1 MGKKG
6 KNLTQNYD
14 LKLKVFSSLSF
25 KFCSCV
31 FQFSLLAFCFLSSDS
46 RAGISSKQ
54 LEPTKL
60 SISHLAKL
68 SQDVNTPDVSAQV
81 TKLQSVWREPSKTG
95 PSLLWQVGDVGPVG
109 FASQVDQNSPQSN
122 LNIVENLNTRLEH
135 QLWWARISS
144 PKSEED
150 KKSKNEL
157 QQLIKQI
164 YSIEFKPRNKTR
176 GPIIAVKSV
185 PSTEPDGTLVDTN
198 VPEERE
204 EKEIK
209 PKLPYEPVSDQTL
222 QMLRNLLQHP
232 GQLDNP
238 FEMGEVLFLSGHLK
252 EAAIV
257 YKEALNRKNPDEADL
272 AQDRAWILF
281 QIGNCLRNDDLPAA
295 SKMHKQLIAEYP
307 DSPWSDLAKAQRK
320 LIDWYLKDKPRTLIT
335 RSEFSDS
342 LVENGVSRK

>member
-1 MGKKG
+1 MKKKG

-14 LKLKVFSSLSF
+14 LKLKASSSLSF

-31 FQFSLLAFCFLSSDS
+31 FHFSLLAFCFLSSDS
-46 RAGISSKQ
+46 RAGISSEQ

-60 SISHLAKL
+60 SISHLDKL

-176 GPIIAVKSV
+176 GSIIAVKSV
-185 PSTEPDGTLVDTN
+185 PSTEPD
-198 VPEERE
+198 
-204 EKEIK
+204 
-209 PKLPYEPVSDQTL
+209 
-222 QMLRNLLQHP
+222 
-232 GQLDNP
+232 
-238 FEMGEVLFLSGHLK
+238 
-252 EAAIV
+252 
-257 YKEALNRKNPDEADL
+257 
-272 AQDRAWILF
+272 
-281 QIGNCLRNDDLPAA
+281 
-295 SKMHKQLIAEYP
+295 
-307 DSPWSDLAKAQRK
+307 
-320 LIDWYLKDKPRTLIT
+320 
-335 RSEFSDS
+335 
-342 LVENGVSRK
+342 